1 MKKVYLETPEAVI
14 KALKDGKEIKNE
26 DEYNKYSYKLVDG
39 FIVNTVGN
47 NFIVGGDISNI
58 DNHPYILEEEPLKI
72 EVDKFY
78 KTRDGRKAFVYAKI
92 CFDYAYPFCVVRAE
106 KLDSYNVNENGKQAS
121 NDQSLN
127 LVAPW
132 ENDN

>member
-47 NFIVGGDISNI
+47 NFIIGDDISNI
-58 DNHPYILEEEPLKI
+58 DNQPYIFEEEPLKI
-72 EVDKFY
+72 EVGKWY
-78 KTRDGRKAFVYAKI
+78 ETRDHQKAR
-92 CFDYAYPFCVVRAE
+92 C
-106 KLDSYNVNENGKQAS
+106 YNVDSGLCFFTIDRSTCFTTDIKGIYWKEQK
-121 NDQSLN
+121 
-127 LVAPW
+127 
-132 ENDN
+132 ENDLDIIGYWEK

>member
-26 DEYNKYSYKLVDG
+26 DEYNKYSYKLIDG

-47 NFIVGGDISNI
+47 NFIVGDDISNI

-72 EVDKFY
+72 EVGKWY
-78 KTRDGRKAFVYAKI
+78 ETRDHQKVRCFIVEKERCHFTIDHYCHFFTNKNGVY
-92 CFDYAYPFCVVRAE
+92 
-106 KLDSYNVNENGKQAS
+106 LDNERSRYNIIG
-121 NDQSLN
+121 
-127 LVAPW
+127 PW
-132 ENDN
+132 EEDK

>member
-47 NFIVGGDISNI
+47 NFIVGDDISNI

-72 EVDKFY
+72 EVGQWY
-78 KTRDGRKAFVYAKI
+78 ETRDHQKARCYRGEGNLFFFTIDNVGNFNTMINGNYYLTGKTSN
-92 CFDYAYPFCVVRAE
+92 
-106 KLDSYNVNENGKQAS
+106 LDIIG
-121 NDQSLN
+121 
-127 LVAPW
+127 PW
-132 ENDN
+132 EGDN